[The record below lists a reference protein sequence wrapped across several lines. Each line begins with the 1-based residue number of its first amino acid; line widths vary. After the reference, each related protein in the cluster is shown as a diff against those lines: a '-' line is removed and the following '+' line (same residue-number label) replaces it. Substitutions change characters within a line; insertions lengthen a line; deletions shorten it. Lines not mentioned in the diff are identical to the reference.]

1 MNHYTSFLQLHQQAE
16 PFLMGN
22 AWNVSSAQA
31 LEKAGYKAIG
41 TSSAAIAHSLGY
53 QDGEQ
58 MPFSELKFM
67 ASRMVQSVNLPVS
80 VDIETGYGGT
90 PEEIAENI
98 QQLYQLG
105 VVGVNLED
113 STVAGARTL
122 QPAESFAQKLKQVK
136 QLLTEKQVL
145 IFLNI
150 RTDAFLLGQEHAL
163 PETVYR
169 IGLYQAAGADGI
181 FIPGLVQAGE
191 IAQIT
196 ATTSL
201 PVNVMS
207 LPSLASFE
215 ELRKAG
221 VKRIS
226 MGNFGH
232 QMVYRHL
239 ENQMQAIE
247 TSKSFSSLY

>member
-1 MNHYTSFLQLHQQAE
+1 MSHYTTFLQLHQQAE
-16 PFLMGN
+16 PFLLGN

-58 MPFSELKFM
+58 MPFSELVFM
-67 ASRMVQSVNLPVS
+67 VSRIVQSVRLPVS
-80 VDIETGYGGT
+80 VDIETGYAET
-90 PEEIAENI
+90 AEEIAENI
-98 QQLYQLG
+98 AQLHQLG
-105 VVGVNLED
+105 VVGINLED
-113 STVAGARTL
+113 STVAGDRTL
-122 QPAESFAQKLKQVK
+122 QSAESFAQKLKQVK
-136 QLLTEKQVL
+136 QLLIEKQL
-145 IFLNI
+145 QMFLNI
-150 RTDAFLLGQEHAL
+150 RTDAFLLGLDDAL
-163 PETVYR
+163 PETIYR

-181 FIPGLVQAGE
+181 FVPGVVQARD

-196 ATTSL
+196 AFTSL

-207 LPSLASFE
+207 LPGLASFE
-215 ELRKAG
+215 ELQKAD

-232 QMVYRHL
+232 QAVYRHL

-247 TSKSFSSLY
+247 TTKSFSSLY